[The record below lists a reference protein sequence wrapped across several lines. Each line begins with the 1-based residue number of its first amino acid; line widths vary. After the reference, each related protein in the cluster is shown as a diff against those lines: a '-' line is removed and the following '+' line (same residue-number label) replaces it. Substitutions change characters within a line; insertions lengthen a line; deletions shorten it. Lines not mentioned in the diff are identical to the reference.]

1 MATNQYLGDGPI
13 SGVTHRVVTSRP
25 IKCAQLSSNL
35 PRVKKIAHGIWL
47 QKINIGI
54 KTKLFAQEFTMD
66 TDSFLKKIILKMG
79 TLLSLEIN

>member
-1 MATNQYLGDGPI
+1 MFPKHEFLIHLQDNT
-13 SGVTHRVVTSRP
+13 
-25 IKCAQLSSNL
+25 QLSSNL

-54 KTKLFAQEFTMD
+54 KTKLFAQKFTMD

-79 TLLSLEIN
+79 AFLAMEIN